1 MNRAL
6 FHIYLL
12 ALGEFNMDDY
22 AYPLGEDGAEAYAS
36 WQYSLMIFYFI
47 AATFLFLIH
56 LLNMLIAIMGETF
69 AKNNEIQD
77 QVMIKSHL
85 AFVIDNLWIS
95 AIKNKEQVKYVI
107 ACFSMDEDLDE
118 EDLLI
123 NIEKQIARNQEQSSD
138 DISHLQ
144 DDLLAIKVEL
154 ESITIR

>member
-1 MNRAL
+1 
-6 FHIYLL
+6 
-12 ALGEFNMDDY
+12 
-22 AYPLGEDGAEAYAS
+22 
-36 WQYSLMIFYFI
+36 MIFYFI

-123 NIEKQIARNQEQSSD
+123 NIEKQISRNQEQSSD